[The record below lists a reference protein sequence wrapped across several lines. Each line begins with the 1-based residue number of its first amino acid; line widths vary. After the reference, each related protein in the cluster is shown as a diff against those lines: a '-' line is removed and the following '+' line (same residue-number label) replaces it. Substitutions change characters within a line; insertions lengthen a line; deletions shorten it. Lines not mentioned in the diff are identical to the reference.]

1 MSLKRQLL
9 LVSLLALMLPW
20 AGCQFIRETE
30 SALRVSQQQMLASTA
45 RAIADSMAQYPEEIP
60 IVDGSDFR
68 IGDQLYG
75 HRLDTAPVID
85 GYFDDWT
92 VEEDALRRLPGQD
105 GPIRFAIG
113 LNQQHAYLY
122 VAVTDSNVVY
132 ANTDTL
138 IPSDGSKHAD
148 RIRLVSAN
156 PPYLEETLSF
166 SAEAPGAVVTYIQ
179 TAFGFA
185 PEPTIRAHWQDVGGG
200 YQLEARIP
208 LSLLGTHLGIVVQNT
223 TDRDDAGVR
232 SASYNARAP
241 GMFVTTSPELGAIA
255 ANLIQPGMRL
265 LITDAA
271 GWRLAV
277 VGDLQMSDTGATGRA
292 RFLRFAY
299 NALVEP
305 GNEASFAEPDSSGRE
320 HQTYI
325 SGALGGRPSAAW
337 FRSEDSGRAIVAV
350 AEPIKVSDRTIGVAV
365 LQQGTDA
372 ILSLTNQGLAR
383 LMNVTLIAMLV
394 VAGALLGYAS
404 WLSRRVRR
412 LSVAAEAALDSDR
425 LSAALPSA
433 EAGDEIGDLSRSFA
447 YVLTQLGD
455 YNEYLRTLASKL
467 SHELRTPLAI
477 VTSSLENLEHENLDD
492 ASAEYTAR
500 AKGGAERLRQI
511 LAAMSEASRV
521 EELMKNAE
529 HERFDLRT
537 VVESTVNAYR
547 DVYPARR
554 FMFDATDGV
563 MTIDGSPELMIQLLD
578 KLVDNAVSFS
588 TDDDTIDVVL
598 ARDEEWVRLDV
609 SNPGPPLP
617 ERMRGQLFDSMISM
631 RPAKDNKHLGLGLYV
646 AKLIAEGHGGRIAA
660 DNIEDG
666 VTFSVCLPQSA

>member
-60 IVDGSDFR
+60 LVDGSDFM

-92 VEEDALRRLPGQD
+92 IDTDSLRSLRGQD

-122 VAVTDSNVVY
+122 VTVTDSNVVY
-132 ANTDTL
+132 ANADTL
-138 IPSDGSKHAD
+138 IPSGGSRHAD
-148 RIRLVSAN
+148 RVHLISAN

-166 SAEAPGAVVTYIQ
+166 AAEAPGPVVTYIQ
-179 TAFGFA
+179 SAYGFT
-185 PEPTIRAHWQDVGGG
+185 PEPTIRAYWQDVAGG

-208 LSLLGTHLGIVVQNT
+208 LGLLGTHLGIVVQNT
-223 TDRDDAGVR
+223 ADRDEAGVK
-232 SASYNARAP
+232 SASYNARSP
-241 GMFVTTSPELGAIA
+241 GMFATSSPELGGIA

-265 LITDAA
+265 LVTDAA
-271 GWRLAV
+271 GWRLAAI
-277 VGDLQMSDTGATGRA
+277 GDLKISDAGATGRA
-292 RFLRFAY
+292 RWLRFAY
-299 NALVEP
+299 DALVEP
-305 GNEASFAEPDSSGRE
+305 GNEASFAEPDPSGRE
-320 HQTYI
+320 QQTYI
-325 SGALGGRPSAAW
+325 SGALAGRPSAAW

-350 AEPIKVSDRTIGVAV
+350 AEPIKVSDRTIGVVV

-383 LMNVTLIAMLV
+383 LMNVTIIAMLL

-412 LSVAAEAALDSDR
+412 LSVAAEAALDSER
-425 LSAALPSA
+425 LSVTLPSS

-447 YVLTQLGD
+447 NVLTQLGD
-455 YNEYLRTLASKL
+455 YNDYLRTLASKL

-492 ASAEYTAR
+492 ASAEYTSR
-500 AKGGAERLRQI
+500 AKGGADRLRQI

-529 HERFDLRT
+529 HERFDLRA

-547 DVYPARR
+547 DVYPTRG
-554 FMFDATDGV
+554 FVFDAADDQAFT
-563 MTIDGSPELMIQLLD
+563 DGSPEMIIQLLD

-588 TDDDTIDVVL
+588 ADDDTIDVGLV
-598 ARDEEWVRLDV
+598 RDGDWLRLDV

-617 ERMRGQLFDSMISM
+617 ERMRSQLFDSMVSL

-646 AKLIAEGHGGRIAA
+646 AKLVAEGHGGRIAA
-660 DNIEDG
+660 DNVENG
-666 VTFSVCLPQSA
+666 VKFSVWLPQPG